1 MRYLILVSHGTFA
14 PGLHNAL
21 GMMAGSDRE
30 DIRSTS
36 LLDGMDVDTFRAN
49 FAELVGDITAE
60 DEIILTADIIGG
72 SPLTTALEVLTEK
85 GLLGKT
91 LAIGGMNLPLVLT
104 AAFADAETPLEE
116 LEQELTGEAKDQ
128 IKRFDLGGDEGCA
141 GDDLP
146 GNGPKV
152 CRFQIPQQRV
162 SVCQL
167 KHSPVILIGK
177 FFIDLEPG
185 DFFRGGIQ
193 RETVC
198 VQRRRKLRVL
208 FLRGQYFLMP
218 LHLTAPFLPS
228 P

>member
-30 DIRSTS
+30 DIRLTS

-49 FAELVGDITAE
+49 FAELVGDITPE

-72 SPLTTALEVLTEK
+72 SPLTTALDVLTEK

-128 IKRFDLGGDEGCA
+128 IKRFDLGGDE
-141 GDDLP
+141 DDD
-146 GNGPKV
+146 
-152 CRFQIPQQRV
+152 I
-162 SVCQL
+162 
-167 KHSPVILIGK
+167 
-177 FFIDLEPG
+177 
-185 DFFRGGIQ
+185 
-193 RETVC
+193 
-198 VQRRRKLRVL
+198 
-208 FLRGQYFLMP
+208 
-218 LHLTAPFLPS
+218 
-228 P
+228 

>member
-49 FAELVGDITAE
+49 FTELVGDITAE
-60 DEIILTADIIGG
+60 AEIILTADIIGG
-72 SPLTTALEVLTEK
+72 SPLTTALDVLTEK

-104 AAFADAETPLEE
+104 AAFADADTSLEE

-128 IKRFDLGGDEGCA
+128 IKRFDLGGDE
-141 GDDLP
+141 DDD
-146 GNGPKV
+146 
-152 CRFQIPQQRV
+152 I
-162 SVCQL
+162 
-167 KHSPVILIGK
+167 
-177 FFIDLEPG
+177 
-185 DFFRGGIQ
+185 
-193 RETVC
+193 
-198 VQRRRKLRVL
+198 
-208 FLRGQYFLMP
+208 
-218 LHLTAPFLPS
+218 
-228 P
+228 

>member
-49 FAELVGDITAE
+49 FAELVGDLTPE

-72 SPLTTALEVLTEK
+72 SPLTTALDVLTEK

-104 AAFADAETPLEE
+104 AAFADADTPLDE
-116 LEQELTGEAKDQ
+116 LEAELTGEAKDQ
-128 IKRFDLGGDEGCA
+128 IKRFALGGDE
-141 GDDLP
+141 DDD
-146 GNGPKV
+146 
-152 CRFQIPQQRV
+152 I
-162 SVCQL
+162 
-167 KHSPVILIGK
+167 
-177 FFIDLEPG
+177 
-185 DFFRGGIQ
+185 
-193 RETVC
+193 
-198 VQRRRKLRVL
+198 
-208 FLRGQYFLMP
+208 
-218 LHLTAPFLPS
+218 
-228 P
+228 

>member
-49 FAELVGDITAE
+49 FAELVQDITPE

-72 SPLTTALEVLTEK
+72 SPLTTALDVLTEK

-104 AAFADAETPLEE
+104 AAFADVDTPLDE
-116 LEQELTGEAKDQ
+116 LEAELTGEAKDQ
-128 IKRFDLGGDEGCA
+128 IKRFALGGDE
-141 GDDLP
+141 DDD
-146 GNGPKV
+146 
-152 CRFQIPQQRV
+152 I
-162 SVCQL
+162 
-167 KHSPVILIGK
+167 
-177 FFIDLEPG
+177 
-185 DFFRGGIQ
+185 
-193 RETVC
+193 
-198 VQRRRKLRVL
+198 
-208 FLRGQYFLMP
+208 
-218 LHLTAPFLPS
+218 
-228 P
+228 

>member
-49 FAELVGDITAE
+49 FTELVGDITAE

-72 SPLTTALEVLTEK
+72 SPLTTALDVLTEK

-104 AAFADAETPLEE
+104 AAFADADTPLEE

-128 IKRFDLGGDEGCA
+128 IKRFDLGGEE
-141 GDDLP
+141 DDD
-146 GNGPKV
+146 
-152 CRFQIPQQRV
+152 I
-162 SVCQL
+162 
-167 KHSPVILIGK
+167 
-177 FFIDLEPG
+177 
-185 DFFRGGIQ
+185 
-193 RETVC
+193 
-198 VQRRRKLRVL
+198 
-208 FLRGQYFLMP
+208 
-218 LHLTAPFLPS
+218 
-228 P
+228 

>member
-49 FAELVGDITAE
+49 FTELVKDITAE

-72 SPLTTALEVLTEK
+72 SPLTTALDVLTEK

-128 IKRFDLGGDEGCA
+128 IRRFDLGGDE
-141 GDDLP
+141 DDD
-146 GNGPKV
+146 
-152 CRFQIPQQRV
+152 I
-162 SVCQL
+162 
-167 KHSPVILIGK
+167 
-177 FFIDLEPG
+177 
-185 DFFRGGIQ
+185 
-193 RETVC
+193 
-198 VQRRRKLRVL
+198 
-208 FLRGQYFLMP
+208 
-218 LHLTAPFLPS
+218 
-228 P
+228 

>member
-1 MRYLILVSHGTFA
+1 MRDLILVSHGTFA

-49 FAELVGDITAE
+49 FTELVGDITAE

-72 SPLTTALEVLTEK
+72 SPLTTALDVLTEK

-104 AAFADAETPLEE
+104 AAFADADTPLEE

-128 IKRFDLGGDEGCA
+128 IKRFDLGGDE
-141 GDDLP
+141 DDD
-146 GNGPKV
+146 
-152 CRFQIPQQRV
+152 I
-162 SVCQL
+162 
-167 KHSPVILIGK
+167 
-177 FFIDLEPG
+177 
-185 DFFRGGIQ
+185 
-193 RETVC
+193 
-198 VQRRRKLRVL
+198 
-208 FLRGQYFLMP
+208 
-218 LHLTAPFLPS
+218 
-228 P
+228 

>member
-14 PGLHNAL
+14 PGLYNAL

-49 FAELVGDITAE
+49 FAELVQDITPE

-72 SPLTTALEVLTEK
+72 SPLTTALDVLTEK

-104 AAFADAETPLEE
+104 AAFADAETPLDE

-128 IKRFDLGGDEGCA
+128 IKRFDLGGDE
-141 GDDLP
+141 DDD
-146 GNGPKV
+146 
-152 CRFQIPQQRV
+152 I
-162 SVCQL
+162 
-167 KHSPVILIGK
+167 
-177 FFIDLEPG
+177 
-185 DFFRGGIQ
+185 
-193 RETVC
+193 
-198 VQRRRKLRVL
+198 
-208 FLRGQYFLMP
+208 
-218 LHLTAPFLPS
+218 
-228 P
+228 

>member
-49 FAELVGDITAE
+49 FAELVGDITPE

-72 SPLTTALEVLTEK
+72 SPLTTALDVLTEK

-104 AAFADAETPLEE
+104 AAFADADTPLDE
-116 LEQELTGEAKDQ
+116 LEAEITGEAKDQ
-128 IKRFDLGGDEGCA
+128 IKRFALGGDE
-141 GDDLP
+141 DDD
-146 GNGPKV
+146 
-152 CRFQIPQQRV
+152 I
-162 SVCQL
+162 
-167 KHSPVILIGK
+167 
-177 FFIDLEPG
+177 
-185 DFFRGGIQ
+185 
-193 RETVC
+193 
-198 VQRRRKLRVL
+198 
-208 FLRGQYFLMP
+208 
-218 LHLTAPFLPS
+218 
-228 P
+228 

>member
-72 SPLTTALEVLTEK
+72 SPLTTALDVLTEK

-104 AAFADAETPLEE
+104 AAFADADTPLDE
-116 LEQELTGEAKDQ
+116 LVAELTGEAKDQ
-128 IKRFDLGGDEGCA
+128 IKRFALGGDE
-141 GDDLP
+141 DDD
-146 GNGPKV
+146 
-152 CRFQIPQQRV
+152 I
-162 SVCQL
+162 
-167 KHSPVILIGK
+167 
-177 FFIDLEPG
+177 
-185 DFFRGGIQ
+185 
-193 RETVC
+193 
-198 VQRRRKLRVL
+198 
-208 FLRGQYFLMP
+208 
-218 LHLTAPFLPS
+218 
-228 P
+228 

>member
-49 FAELVGDITAE
+49 FAELVQDITPE

-72 SPLTTALEVLTEK
+72 SPLTTALDVLTEK
-85 GLLGKT
+85 GLLART

-128 IKRFDLGGDEGCA
+128 IKRFDLGGDE
-141 GDDLP
+141 DDD
-146 GNGPKV
+146 
-152 CRFQIPQQRV
+152 I
-162 SVCQL
+162 
-167 KHSPVILIGK
+167 
-177 FFIDLEPG
+177 
-185 DFFRGGIQ
+185 
-193 RETVC
+193 
-198 VQRRRKLRVL
+198 
-208 FLRGQYFLMP
+208 
-218 LHLTAPFLPS
+218 
-228 P
+228 

>member
-1 MRYLILVSHGTFA
+1 MRYLILVSHGSFA

-49 FAELVGDITAE
+49 FTELVGDITAE

-72 SPLTTALEVLTEK
+72 SPLTTALDVLTEK

-128 IKRFDLGGDEGCA
+128 IKRFDLGGDE
-141 GDDLP
+141 DDD
-146 GNGPKV
+146 
-152 CRFQIPQQRV
+152 I
-162 SVCQL
+162 
-167 KHSPVILIGK
+167 
-177 FFIDLEPG
+177 
-185 DFFRGGIQ
+185 
-193 RETVC
+193 
-198 VQRRRKLRVL
+198 
-208 FLRGQYFLMP
+208 
-218 LHLTAPFLPS
+218 
-228 P
+228 

>member
-72 SPLTTALEVLTEK
+72 SPLTTALDVLTEK

-104 AAFADAETPLEE
+104 AAFADADTPLEK

-128 IKRFDLGGDEGCA
+128 IKRFDLGGDE
-141 GDDLP
+141 DDD
-146 GNGPKV
+146 
-152 CRFQIPQQRV
+152 I
-162 SVCQL
+162 
-167 KHSPVILIGK
+167 
-177 FFIDLEPG
+177 
-185 DFFRGGIQ
+185 
-193 RETVC
+193 
-198 VQRRRKLRVL
+198 
-208 FLRGQYFLMP
+208 
-218 LHLTAPFLPS
+218 
-228 P
+228 

>member
-49 FAELVGDITAE
+49 FTELVGDITAE

-72 SPLTTALEVLTEK
+72 SSLTTALDVLTEK

-128 IKRFDLGGDEGCA
+128 IRRFDLGGDE
-141 GDDLP
+141 DDD
-146 GNGPKV
+146 
-152 CRFQIPQQRV
+152 I
-162 SVCQL
+162 
-167 KHSPVILIGK
+167 
-177 FFIDLEPG
+177 
-185 DFFRGGIQ
+185 
-193 RETVC
+193 
-198 VQRRRKLRVL
+198 
-208 FLRGQYFLMP
+208 
-218 LHLTAPFLPS
+218 
-228 P
+228 

>member
-36 LLDGMDVDTFRAN
+36 LLDGMDVDTFRAT

-72 SPLTTALEVLTEK
+72 SPLTTALDVLTEK

-91 LAIGGMNLPLVLT
+91 LAIGGMNLPLVLA

-116 LEQELTGEAKDQ
+116 LEQELTDEAKDQ
-128 IKRFDLGGDEGCA
+128 IKRFDLGGDE
-141 GDDLP
+141 DDD
-146 GNGPKV
+146 
-152 CRFQIPQQRV
+152 I
-162 SVCQL
+162 
-167 KHSPVILIGK
+167 
-177 FFIDLEPG
+177 
-185 DFFRGGIQ
+185 
-193 RETVC
+193 
-198 VQRRRKLRVL
+198 
-208 FLRGQYFLMP
+208 
-218 LHLTAPFLPS
+218 
-228 P
+228 

>member
-49 FAELVGDITAE
+49 FAELVEDITAE

-72 SPLTTALEVLTEK
+72 SPLTTALDVLTEK

-104 AAFADAETPLEE
+104 AAFADAETPLDE

-128 IKRFDLGGDEGCA
+128 IKRFDLGGDE
-141 GDDLP
+141 DDD
-146 GNGPKV
+146 
-152 CRFQIPQQRV
+152 I
-162 SVCQL
+162 
-167 KHSPVILIGK
+167 
-177 FFIDLEPG
+177 
-185 DFFRGGIQ
+185 
-193 RETVC
+193 
-198 VQRRRKLRVL
+198 
-208 FLRGQYFLMP
+208 
-218 LHLTAPFLPS
+218 
-228 P
+228 

>member
-49 FAELVGDITAE
+49 FAELVQDITPE

-72 SPLTTALEVLTEK
+72 SPLTTALDVLTEK

-116 LEQELTGEAKDQ
+116 LEQELTCEAKDQ
-128 IKRFDLGGDEGCA
+128 IKRFDLGGDE
-141 GDDLP
+141 DDD
-146 GNGPKV
+146 
-152 CRFQIPQQRV
+152 I
-162 SVCQL
+162 
-167 KHSPVILIGK
+167 
-177 FFIDLEPG
+177 
-185 DFFRGGIQ
+185 
-193 RETVC
+193 
-198 VQRRRKLRVL
+198 
-208 FLRGQYFLMP
+208 
-218 LHLTAPFLPS
+218 
-228 P
+228 

>member
-14 PGLHNAL
+14 PGLYNAL

-49 FAELVGDITAE
+49 FTELVKDITAE

-72 SPLTTALEVLTEK
+72 SPLTTALDVLTEK

-128 IKRFDLGGDEGCA
+128 IKRFDFGGDE
-141 GDDLP
+141 DDD
-146 GNGPKV
+146 
-152 CRFQIPQQRV
+152 I
-162 SVCQL
+162 
-167 KHSPVILIGK
+167 
-177 FFIDLEPG
+177 
-185 DFFRGGIQ
+185 
-193 RETVC
+193 
-198 VQRRRKLRVL
+198 
-208 FLRGQYFLMP
+208 
-218 LHLTAPFLPS
+218 
-228 P
+228 

>member
-36 LLDGMDVDTFRAN
+36 LLDGMDVDTFRVN
-49 FAELVGDITAE
+49 VAELVKDITAE

-72 SPLTTALEVLTEK
+72 SPLTTALDVLTEK

-116 LEQELTGEAKDQ
+116 LEQELTGEARDQ
-128 IKRFDLGGDEGCA
+128 IKRFDLGGDE
-141 GDDLP
+141 DDD
-146 GNGPKV
+146 
-152 CRFQIPQQRV
+152 I
-162 SVCQL
+162 
-167 KHSPVILIGK
+167 
-177 FFIDLEPG
+177 
-185 DFFRGGIQ
+185 
-193 RETVC
+193 
-198 VQRRRKLRVL
+198 
-208 FLRGQYFLMP
+208 
-218 LHLTAPFLPS
+218 
-228 P
+228 

>member
-72 SPLTTALEVLTEK
+72 SPLTTALVVLTEK

-128 IKRFDLGGDEGCA
+128 IKRFDLGGDE
-141 GDDLP
+141 DDD
-146 GNGPKV
+146 
-152 CRFQIPQQRV
+152 I
-162 SVCQL
+162 
-167 KHSPVILIGK
+167 
-177 FFIDLEPG
+177 
-185 DFFRGGIQ
+185 
-193 RETVC
+193 
-198 VQRRRKLRVL
+198 
-208 FLRGQYFLMP
+208 
-218 LHLTAPFLPS
+218 
-228 P
+228 

>member
-36 LLDGMDVDTFRAN
+36 LLDGMDVDPFRAN
-49 FAELVGDITAE
+49 FTERVGDITAE

-72 SPLTTALEVLTEK
+72 SPLTTALDVLTEK

-104 AAFADAETPLEE
+104 AAFADAETPLDE

-128 IKRFDLGGDEGCA
+128 IKRFDLGGDE
-141 GDDLP
+141 DDD
-146 GNGPKV
+146 
-152 CRFQIPQQRV
+152 I
-162 SVCQL
+162 
-167 KHSPVILIGK
+167 
-177 FFIDLEPG
+177 
-185 DFFRGGIQ
+185 
-193 RETVC
+193 
-198 VQRRRKLRVL
+198 
-208 FLRGQYFLMP
+208 
-218 LHLTAPFLPS
+218 
-228 P
+228 

>member
-49 FAELVGDITAE
+49 FAELVQDITPE

-72 SPLTTALEVLTEK
+72 SPLTTALDVLTEK

-128 IKRFDLGGDEGCA
+128 IKRFALGGDE
-141 GDDLP
+141 DDD
-146 GNGPKV
+146 
-152 CRFQIPQQRV
+152 I
-162 SVCQL
+162 
-167 KHSPVILIGK
+167 
-177 FFIDLEPG
+177 
-185 DFFRGGIQ
+185 
-193 RETVC
+193 
-198 VQRRRKLRVL
+198 
-208 FLRGQYFLMP
+208 
-218 LHLTAPFLPS
+218 
-228 P
+228 

>member
-49 FAELVGDITAE
+49 FTELVGDITAE

-72 SPLTTALEVLTEK
+72 SPLTTVLDVLTEK
-85 GLLGKT
+85 GLLAHT

-104 AAFADAETPLEE
+104 AAFADADTPLEE

-128 IKRFDLGGDEGCA
+128 IKRFDLGGDE
-141 GDDLP
+141 DDD
-146 GNGPKV
+146 
-152 CRFQIPQQRV
+152 I
-162 SVCQL
+162 
-167 KHSPVILIGK
+167 
-177 FFIDLEPG
+177 
-185 DFFRGGIQ
+185 
-193 RETVC
+193 
-198 VQRRRKLRVL
+198 
-208 FLRGQYFLMP
+208 
-218 LHLTAPFLPS
+218 
-228 P
+228 

>member
-72 SPLTTALEVLTEK
+72 SPLTTALDVLTEK

-104 AAFADAETPLEE
+104 AAFADADTPLDE
-116 LEQELTGEAKDQ
+116 LEAELTGEAKDQ
-128 IKRFDLGGDEGCA
+128 IKRFA
-141 GDDLP
+141 P
-146 GNGPKV
+146 
-152 CRFQIPQQRV
+152 
-162 SVCQL
+162 
-167 KHSPVILIGK
+167 
-177 FFIDLEPG
+177 
-185 DFFRGGIQ
+185 
-193 RETVC
+193 
-198 VQRRRKLRVL
+198 RR
-208 FLRGQYFLMP
+208 
-218 LHLTAPFLPS
+218 
-228 P
+228 